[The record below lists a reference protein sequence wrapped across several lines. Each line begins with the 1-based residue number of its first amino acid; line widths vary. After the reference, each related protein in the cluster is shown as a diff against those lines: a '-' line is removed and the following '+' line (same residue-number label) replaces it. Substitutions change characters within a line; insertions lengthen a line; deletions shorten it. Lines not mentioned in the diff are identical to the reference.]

1 MVVSMPQSTAYA
13 LFLSQT
19 ELRKRMGK
27 KEEKFIEFLSFLMQK
42 TTEQK
47 KQKPTIKHTFQPQKG
62 LLLPNNQPKM

>member
-1 MVVSMPQSTAYA
+1 
-13 LFLSQT
+13 
-19 ELRKRMGK
+19 MGK

>member
-1 MVVSMPQSTAYA
+1 
-13 LFLSQT
+13 
-19 ELRKRMGK
+19 MGK

-47 KQKPTIKHTFQPQKG
+47 KQKPTIKHTFRPQKG